1 LATLFLER
9 RGANLWEALRLLN
22 WVAAPSTQH
31 SAARTPWGSRW
42 IHMLGFG
49 SDNALP
55 PNRDLRAE
63 LGLLPTYSP
72 EFIELRTSE
81 TTDEAMAEA
90 WAGALNSAFSPEAPT
105 HRINGGSPGTVQ
117 YLLPRIA
124 LRDLSA
130 FYDAR
135 AAYDAQPAEQ
145 RHMLHALLL
154 EQGLLL
160 CEPSTIIKGMAG
172 ASLGKGAQW
181 IAVPLHELRG
191 EDG

>member
-1 LATLFLER
+1 
-9 RGANLWEALRLLN
+9 
-22 WVAAPSTQH
+22 
-31 SAARTPWGSRW
+31 
-42 IHMLGFG
+42 MLGFG

-63 LGLLPTYSP
+63 LGLLPTYQP
-72 EFIELRTSE
+72 EFVELRTSE
-81 TTDEAMAEA
+81 TTDEAEAEA
-90 WAGALNSAFSPEAPT
+90 WADALNSAFLPEAPT
-105 HRINGGSPGTVQ
+105 HRVGGGSFGAVQ

-130 FYDAR
+130 FYGAR
-135 AAYDAQPAEQ
+135 AAYDGQSAAQ

-160 CEPSTIIKGMAG
+160 CEPSTVIEGMAG
-172 ASLGKGAQW
+172 ASLGRGAQW

-191 EDG
+191 EDV